1 MRVPSIKHAALALAL
16 LCTGSVGAHA
26 QNAVS
31 TGSITGIVR
40 DPAGQ
45 VLAHASVVAVD
56 EATGERLTTSTND
69 TGIYSFPT
77 LKVGTYDVTL
87 SSAGFKTAEIKGV
100 IVGVGHTADAG
111 ASLAIGQVNE
121 TVVVESTSAS
131 SLNPTDTTVGTLVE
145 QNTIEGLPLSGRRYT
160 DLVLLTPNV
169 TADGEFGHI
178 SFAGQSGGDLSGY
191 NNTAGGASNANGSTN
206 FTVDGVDSTSYYY
219 GDNRGFTRIPY
230 IFGLQSIQ
238 EFQVQ
243 PNVYNAG
250 YGGAGA
256 GFINTVTKSGT
267 NEWHGDAF
275 YYNRNSGTGAN
286 DAVDKAAGNAKP
298 VNVLQQFGADI
309 GGPIEKDKMF
319 FYFDYEQQRHKDPLY
334 AVNTSEAA
342 TTEASYGVPTGTA
355 LPAANSHYPVAA
367 SISQAQATLDPT
379 NSVYLQGVAN
389 ALNVVHTNLGP
400 RARRRDDY
408 EFFPKF
414 DWAISDKTHLTAL
427 YNYNHFQTPGGIIT
441 FSPES
446 FGGDE
451 LLGDNGVRDHV
462 ATVHL
467 THSYSPSLVEDRYI
481 SYVRD
486 EQLYNPSGLAASS
499 TSPEMIIAPAGYSA
513 FLLGNATFAYNNLRE
528 YQTQIAD
535 HLTYLVGKHQIDLG
549 ASVNYDSIA
558 TDNPGAFYGQYIF
571 LSLQAFALGKWN
583 IFEQT
588 AGNPKYNFS
597 DPFIGF
603 FVNDTWRATTK
614 LTLTGGVR
622 EDFQKYPNPSGNPLV
637 PSTEVFH
644 NQYERVSPR
653 LGFSY
658 APFSKT
664 VVRGG
669 IGLYYEIFVGGNY
682 QNSTQQNGVSQT
694 GAELFDFSTATVAAN
709 QTPSY
714 PAALPASSSSFS
726 GGGNIVTIASNYK
739 TPSVINS
746 SLQVDQQVAA
756 NTILTIGTL
765 WSHGMHLTSS
775 TAYDENLEA
784 PAGTTTYILPNG
796 KTDVE
801 PNLDSGLLKEG
812 LITSKLGQINAL
824 ISPGIDNYNS
834 LFVQLNRQVH
844 KGLDVIVAYTLSKS
858 TQSGVDFYNQFNLK
872 QTRSLS
878 LLDQRQRLSIA
889 AVYAPTAHVESAAAN
904 ALLNDWRVS
913 LITQLN
919 SGHPYTGVIGTSNIP
934 SCPTGYTLSSN
945 FACTNNTTLQTITPT
960 YASGSSLNDTAALQA
975 TANTAA
981 GLVGGNSP
989 GYGLAPGDGLNSF
1002 TGPPITEIDMG
1013 LERGFH
1019 LTEKQ
1024 TITLKAQVFN
1034 LFNSANYYVYAGNG
1048 INQVEYNA
1056 YGTNCGDGATLNQTC
1071 TLAPNNGVG
1080 GFKNLTAVNQAN
1092 PPRIMQFSFAYKF

>member
-1 MRVPSIKHAALALAL
+1 MTNPFWFKPQAIALALTL
-16 LCTGSVGAHA
+16 IGTLPSIA

-31 TGSITGIVR
+31 TGSL
-40 DPAGQ
+40 AGT
-45 VLAHASVVAVD
+45 VYDASGKVVPRATVTAINV
-56 EATGERLTTSTND
+56 ATGEHIVSSTND
-69 TGIYSFPT
+69 VGFYAFPAV
-77 LKVGTYDVTL
+77 KVGEYKVDV
-87 SSAGFKTAEIKGV
+87 SAPGFKTAEIHGLE
-100 IVGVGHTADAG
+100 VGVGHTTDSSAT
-111 ASLAIGQVNE
+111 LAVGQVSD
-121 TVVVESTSAS
+121 TVTVNASES
-131 SLNPTDTTVGTLVE
+131 SLDPTDTAVGTLVE
-145 QNTIEGLPLSGRRYT
+145 QSTIDNLPLSGRRYT

-206 FTVDGVDSTSYYY
+206 FRVDGVDSTSYYY

-230 IFGLQSIQ
+230 VFGLQSIQ

-267 NEWHGDAF
+267 NEFHGDAF

-286 DAVDKAAGNAKP
+286 DAVDKAAGNPKP

-309 GGPIEKDKMF
+309 GGPIVKDKMF

-334 AVNTSEAA
+334 AVNTGQAA
-342 TTEASYGVPTGTA
+342 TDETSYGVPAGTA
-355 LPAANSHYPVAA
+355 LPAPSGHYPAAA
-367 SISQAQATLDPT
+367 SISQAEATADPT
-379 NSVYLQGVAN
+379 NPVYLQGVAN
-389 ALNVVHTNLGP
+389 ALNVIHTNLGP

-414 DWAISDKTHLTAL
+414 DWNLDSKTHISAL
-427 YNYNHFQTPGGIIT
+427 YNYNHFQSPGGIIT

-462 ATVHL
+462 GTIHM
-467 THSYSPSLVEDRYI
+467 THAYTPALVEDRYV

-486 EQLYNPSGLAASS
+486 EQLYHPSGLAGSA
-499 TSPEMIIAPAGYSA
+499 TSPEMIITAPSTI
-513 FLLGNATFAYNNLRE
+513 LLGNATFTYNNLRE
-528 YQTQIAD
+528 YQTQVAD
-535 HLTYLVGKHQIDLG
+535 HLTYIVGKHQIDAG
-549 ASVNYDSIA
+549 ASVNYDSISNN
-558 TDNPGAFYGQYIF
+558 NPGAFYGQYIF

-597 DPFIGF
+597 DPFVGF
-603 FVNDTWRATTK
+603 FINDTWRATTK
-614 LTLTGGVR
+614 LTLTGGIR

-637 PSTEVFH
+637 PSTQVFH

-658 APFSKT
+658 NPLPKT

-669 IGLYYEIFVGGNY
+669 IGLYYEVFVGGNY

-694 GAELFDFSTATVAAN
+694 GAELFDFSTATIAAS

-714 PAALPASSSSFS
+714 PAALPASSSAFA
-726 GGGNIVTIASNYK
+726 GGGNIVAVAPNYK

-746 SLQVDQQVAA
+746 SVQIDREIAKG
-756 NTILTIGTL
+756 TILTVGSL
-765 WSHGMHLTSS
+765 WSHGIHLTSS
-775 TAYDENLEA
+775 TAYDENLVQ
-784 PAGTTTYILPNG
+784 PTGTTTYILPNG
-796 KTDVE
+796 NTITA
-801 PNLDSGLLKEG
+801 PNLDSGRFKEG
-812 LITSKLGQINAL
+812 LIAPSLGQINAL

-834 LFVQLNRQVH
+834 LFALLNHQMS
-844 KGLDVIVAYTLSKS
+844 KGFTAIVSYTLSKS
-858 TQSGVDFYNQFNLK
+858 TQSGVDFYNQFALN

-878 LLDQRQRLSIA
+878 LLDQRQRLSVAGI
-889 AVYAPTAHVESAAAN
+889 YAPVVSTSNHAESAA
-904 ALLNDWRVS
+904 LNGFRIS
-913 LITQLN
+913 LIAQLN
-919 SGHPYTGVIGTSNIP
+919 SGHPYTGVIGTSPDGN
-934 SCPTGYTLSSN
+934 
-945 FACTNNTTLQTITPT
+945 
-960 YASGSSLNDTAALQA
+960 SLNDSAALQA

-1002 TGPPITEIDMG
+1002 TGPGIIETDLGI
-1013 LERGFH
+1013 ERAFKISDKGA
-1019 LTEKQ
+1019 
-1024 TITLKAQVFN
+1024 ITLKAQVFN
-1034 LFNSANYYVYAGNG
+1034 LLNTANYYVYGGSG
-1048 INQVEYNA
+1048 INQVQYLA
-1056 YGTNCGDGATLNQTC
+1056 SGATCGDGATANQTC
-1071 TLAPNNGVG
+1071 TLAPNRGVG
-1080 GFKNLTAVNQAN
+1080 GFQTLSAVNQAN
-1092 PPRIMQFSFAYKF
+1092 PPRILQFSFAYKF